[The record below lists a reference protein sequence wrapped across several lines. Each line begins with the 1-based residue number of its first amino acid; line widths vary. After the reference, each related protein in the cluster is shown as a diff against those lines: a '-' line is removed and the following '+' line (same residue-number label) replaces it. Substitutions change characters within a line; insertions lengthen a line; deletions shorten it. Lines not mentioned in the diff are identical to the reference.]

1 MKIKLTTL
9 SHCCCLC
16 HVLATKKLL
25 PLPSVRTEWFCREL
39 IQIVFCIFFYSTK
52 VRQCPGQRLHPLRS
66 CVVWRVGGS
75 PDGLPLPERECECAA
90 VLPTRACRSMPGTA
104 GVSRMARRPIWP
116 ITQAG
121 PRRFQRDPAATWSAA
136 VSIGVSGRLGKRGQS
151 PAGPSRDRHISSKG
165 CNPSTHSLTHTQPS
179 SSSMFSTQC
188 SYGLLM
194 GQRPW
199 PWKLHKQT
207 GRELNTTCSR
217 LISLLFMT
225 LFLLFDVRI

>member
-1 MKIKLTTL
+1 MCWLPRSSCPFLLSELSGSAGNWFKLYFL
-9 SHCCCLC
+9 
-16 HVLATKKLL
+16 
-25 PLPSVRTEWFCREL
+25 
-39 IQIVFCIFFYSTK
+39 FFHNTK

-66 CVVWRVGGS
+66 CVVWHVGGS

-104 GVSRMARRPIWP
+104 GVSRMALRPIWP

-151 PAGPSRDRHISSKG
+151 PAGPSETDISALRAATL
-165 CNPSTHSLTHTQPS
+165 PLTHSHTHTQPS

-188 SYGLLM
+188 GYGLLM

-199 PWKLHKQT
+199 PWELHKQT